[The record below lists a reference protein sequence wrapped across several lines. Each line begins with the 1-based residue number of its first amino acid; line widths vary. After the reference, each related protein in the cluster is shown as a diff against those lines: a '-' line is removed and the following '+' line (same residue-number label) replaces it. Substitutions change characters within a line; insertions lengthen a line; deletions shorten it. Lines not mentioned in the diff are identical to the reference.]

1 MSELGRTIDVLKKLG
16 KREEVLAK
24 KVNKPLGI
32 KTPLEKGNRSGE
44 TLFKMHF
51 DIKDQIRDNLKNLI
65 MTQKGERL
73 GFPDFGTNLRQIYS
87 NTSISNEE
95 ILDRAS
101 NQIEETVSKYIP
113 NIRLINFYSEKL
125 ASQLLDGEQF
135 DDANIAGYQ
144 LADAQSRSTF
154 ISPSDT
160 KSNIEEL
167 NAKNPDVDSVY
178 KITLEYEIPILDGSN
193 QTLTLFVNTSK

>member
-1 MSELGRTIDVLKKLG
+1 MSELGRTIDVLRKLG

-24 KVNKPLGI
+24 KVSKPLGI
-32 KTPLEKGNRSGE
+32 KTPLEKGSKTGE

-87 NTSISNEE
+87 NASISNEE

-101 NQIEETVSKYIP
+101 NQIKEVVSKYIP

-125 ASQLLDGEQF
+125 SAGEQF

-154 ISPSDT
+154 IDSTISQA
-160 KSNIEEL
+160 NIEEL
-167 NAKNPDVDSVY
+167 NAKNPDIDSVY
-178 KITLEYEIPILDGSN
+178 KITLEYEIPILDGSD
-193 QTLTLFVNTSK
+193 QSLTLFVNTSK

>member
-16 KREEVLAK
+16 KREEVLSK

-32 KTPLEKGNRSGE
+32 KTPLEKGSKNGE
-44 TLFKMHF
+44 TLFRMHF
-51 DIKDQIRDNLKNLI
+51 DIKDQISDNLKNLI

-101 NQIEETVSKYIP
+101 KQIEEVVSKYIP

-125 ASQLLDGEQF
+125 VAGEQF
-135 DDANIAGYQ
+135 DDANIAGLQ

-154 ISPSDT
+154 IDPANT
-160 KSNIEEL
+160 RSNIEEL
-167 NAKNPDVDSVY
+167 NAKNPDIDSVY

-193 QTLTLFVNTSK
+193 QSLTLFVNTSK

>member
-16 KREEVLAK
+16 KREEVLSK

-32 KTPLEKGNRSGE
+32 KTPLEKGSKNGE
-44 TLFKMHF
+44 TLFRMHF
-51 DIKDQIRDNLKNLI
+51 DIKDQISDNLKNLI

-101 NQIEETVSKYIP
+101 NQIEEVVSKYIP

-125 ASQLLDGEQF
+125 VAGEQF
-135 DDANIAGYQ
+135 DDANIAGLQ

-154 ISPSDT
+154 VDPANT
-160 KSNIEEL
+160 RSNIEEL
-167 NAKNPDVDSVY
+167 NAKNPDIDSVY

-193 QTLTLFVNTSK
+193 QSLTLFVNTSK